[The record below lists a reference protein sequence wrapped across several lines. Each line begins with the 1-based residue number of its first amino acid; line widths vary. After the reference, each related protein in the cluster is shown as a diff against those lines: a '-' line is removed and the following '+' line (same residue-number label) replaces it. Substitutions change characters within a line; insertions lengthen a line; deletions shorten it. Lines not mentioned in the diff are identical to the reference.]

1 MDMKTFTYIITL
13 LFFINASA
21 NYVSDSLQ
29 VEKEGFIV
37 SVIDFQ
43 EGDEIKLFEAETMVH
58 VLSKTRGQ
66 VDLSMLPPGK
76 YLLENNE
83 GKSVII
89 EKGAE
94 ELIVEQALTDDYVVQ
109 DSQWVDNK
117 ENYNTA
123 EELNTYYTDTDS
135 NLLDISREGDKII
148 VLDFEEGDKIK
159 LFEVKNTVHILTKSS
174 YTVDLSQLP
183 DGVYVLEN
191 NRGKSI
197 VVEKFSD
204 DNQIADM

>member
-1 MDMKTFTYIITL
+1 MKTFTYIITL

-21 NYVSDSLQ
+21 NYVSDTLQ
-29 VEKEGFIV
+29 IEKEGFIV
-37 SVIDFQ
+37 SVVDFQ

-66 VDLSMLPPGK
+66 VDLSMLPVGK

-89 EKGAE
+89 EKGDQ
-94 ELIVEQALTDDYVVQ
+94 ELIVDQALTDEYVVN
-109 DSQWVDNK
+109 DSQFVDNK
-117 ENYNTA
+117 ESYTTA

-135 NLLDISREGDKII
+135 NLLDISREGDKIT
-148 VLDFEEGDKIK
+148 VLDFEEGDRIK

-183 DGVYVLEN
+183 DGVYVLKN

>member
-1 MDMKTFTYIITL
+1 MKTFTYIITL

-21 NYVSDSLQ
+21 NYVSDTLQ
-29 VEKEGFIV
+29 IEKEGFIV
-37 SVIDFQ
+37 SVVDFQ

-66 VDLSMLPPGK
+66 VDLSMLPAGK

-89 EKGAE
+89 EKGDQ
-94 ELIVEQALTDDYVVQ
+94 ELIVDQALTDEYVVN
-109 DSQWVDNK
+109 DSQFVDNK
-117 ENYNTA
+117 ESYTTA

-135 NLLDISREGDKII
+135 NLLDISREGDKIT
-148 VLDFEEGDKIK
+148 VLDFEEGDRIK

-183 DGVYVLEN
+183 DGVYVLKN